1 MPYRKAMFENDY
13 NKFYLK
19 LKNSNEIKIIEE
31 NSKIVFEKY
40 NKVSTIKH
48 TKIIEIFIKL
58 NITAC

>member
-1 MPYRKAMFENDY
+1 MFENDY

-48 TKIIEIFIKL
+48 TKIIEI
-58 NITAC
+58 